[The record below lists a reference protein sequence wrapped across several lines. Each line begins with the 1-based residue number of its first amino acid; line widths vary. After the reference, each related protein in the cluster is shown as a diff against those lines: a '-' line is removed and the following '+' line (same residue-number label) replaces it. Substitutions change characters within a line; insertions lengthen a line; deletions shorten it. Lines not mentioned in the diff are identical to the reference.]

1 MEFLGGA
8 KVEALH
14 DQSQN
19 HSKCMYFKVVKS
31 KSFIDKISG
40 VYLGVNQTIAVFTR
54 DSKSINQ
61 SDFTDII
68 IDEIPSCKLL

>member
-1 MEFLGGA
+1 M
-8 KVEALH
+8 EALLRL

-19 HSKCMYFKVVKS
+19 HSKCMYFRVVQS
-31 KSFIDKISG
+31 KSFIDKIAG
-40 VYLGVNQTIAVFTR
+40 VYLGVNQTDSAVFRR

>member
-1 MEFLGGA
+1 M
-8 KVEALH
+8 EALLRL

-19 HSKCMYFKVVKS
+19 HSKCMYFRVVQS
-31 KSFIDKISG
+31 KSFIDKIAG
-40 VYLGVNQTIAVFTR
+40 VYLGVNQTDRHSAVFTR
-54 DSKSINQ
+54 DSKSIKQ